1 MKWLE
6 IALPFVARFEG
17 CEKRRGGVIYPYLD
31 KLANP
36 PVWTRGYGRTYEITE
51 TSGPITQKEAQNE
64 LADGLTR
71 YAANCLKLAP
81 GLAQKPAALAA
92 VASWTWN
99 CGLGAFKRSR
109 LRRAINAGNW
119 ELASQYIRTPRTAG
133 GVEYRGL
140 ARRRDAESALF
151 TSPPNGARGGS

>member
-17 CEKRRGGVIYPYLD
+17 CEKRRGGLVYPYLD
-31 KLANP
+31 KLAN
-36 PVWTRGYGRTYEITE
+36 VWTRGYGRTYEITE
-51 TSGPITQKEAQNE
+51 TSGPITPKEAQSE

-71 YAANCLKLAP
+71 YAASCLKLAP
-81 GLAQKPAALAA
+81 PLAQKPAALAA
-92 VASWTWN
+92 VASWSWN
-99 CGLGAFKRSR
+99 CGIGAFKRSR

-119 ELASQYIRTPRTAG
+119 ELAAQYIRTPRTAG
-133 GVEYRGL
+133 GVEIKGL

-151 TSPPNGARGGS
+151 TSPTNGARGGS

>member
-51 TSGPITQKEAQNE
+51 TSGGISLQEAHAE

-81 GLAQKPAALAA
+81 ALAQKPPALAA
-92 VASWTWN
+92 VASWAWN

-119 ELASQYIRTPRTAG
+119 ELAAEHIKTPRTAG
-133 GVEYRGL
+133 GVQIKGL

-151 TSPPNGARGGS
+151 QSGLNHARR